1 MLQVH
6 HASYNTSAALQ
17 SLLSPTVP
25 PFHLPPLPP
34 LRCPSLHALV
44 AKLVAAQVDFC
55 NGLVDPKGFSEGLQ
69 NWNEAHGQVGSRLV
83 GVSLH
88 LFCYALSTGSSAC
101 LAQAYTRNM
110 PRLSLVPSHVRSSFM
125 SASSPLTIEHIC
137 VVICFYLG
145 FNTYIHI
152 THSNSFSNTN
162 TLRISITHPKEN
174 IETWKL

>member
-1 MLQVH
+1 MAH
-6 HASYNTSAALQ
+6 HSGCAGNPAP
-17 SLLSPTVP
+17 SPMVP
-25 PFHLPPLPP
+25 QPPPQPCPP
-34 LRCPSLHALV
+34 LRCPSLEALV
-44 AKLVAAQVDFC
+44 TELVAAQVDFC
-55 NGLVDPKGFSEGLQ
+55 HGAVDLQSISEGLQ

-88 LFCYALSTGSSAC
+88 LFCYALSTGSSTC
-101 LAQAYTRNM
+101 PAQAYTRNM

-125 SASSPLTIEHIC
+125 SASSPLSIEHIC

-145 FNTYIHI
+145 FNTYIHV